1 MEPDA
6 VDEAVYDDGVAPY
19 PRIERRKPREAQKL
33 LRLVQRGPEAEAQAD
48 EARARGVP
56 PPGENLVDVYLA
68 HAGLLGEGGF
78 GYAPLLKEARQ
89 EPLHAAG
96 VELVAV
102 GREEFVEAV

>member
-56 PPGENLVDVYLA
+56 TLYATQNTKHFHTNAKWDDVTKMLCV
-68 HAGLLGEGGF
+68 LCF
-78 GYAPLLKEARQ
+78 LKEC
-89 EPLHAAG
+89 
-96 VELVAV
+96 
-102 GREEFVEAV
+102 EFFIPTFPKLRMSYPFRL